1 MLGFGKP
8 KKKKLPKMRTV
19 RLVEKRKVTRVG
31 AVKRTIKSR

>member
-8 KKKKLPKMRTV
+8 KKKKPARLVKV
-19 RLVEKRKVTRVG
+19 RLTEKRKVTRVG